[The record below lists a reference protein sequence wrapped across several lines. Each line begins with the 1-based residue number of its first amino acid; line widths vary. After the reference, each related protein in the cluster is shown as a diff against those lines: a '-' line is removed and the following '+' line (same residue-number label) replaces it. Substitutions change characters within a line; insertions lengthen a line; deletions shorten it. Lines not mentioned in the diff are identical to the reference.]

1 MERMATLSNNGDIT
15 TFAYKDKSI
24 RFRTSRHLVR
34 YTKILEWDNG
44 YIVVMARYDTS
55 PTDEEEYIDLCPILK
70 NLYIEPEVFLRDIEG
85 VHIDYD

>member
-34 YTKILEWDNG
+34 YTKVLEW
-44 YIVVMARYDTS
+44 
-55 PTDEEEYIDLCPILK
+55 
-70 NLYIEPEVFLRDIEG
+70 DIEG

>member
-24 RFRTSRHLVR
+24 RFRTSRHLVS
-34 YTKILEWDNG
+34 YTKVLEW
-44 YIVVMARYDTS
+44 
-55 PTDEEEYIDLCPILK
+55 
-70 NLYIEPEVFLRDIEG
+70 DIEG